1 MKLVVAII
9 KPFKLD
15 EVRQALTAIGVHGM
29 TVTEVKG
36 YGRQKGHTEIY
47 RGAEYV
53 VNFLP
58 KLRIEI
64 AVASDIAEKAV
75 GVITANARTGQIGD
89 GKIFVTPIDHALQN
103 PHRRDRQRRALRFQ
117 YFNARRQRCRRA
129 SRDSQETTTR
139 RGNSMGAPSYRAASN
154 AALTLL
160 AANFLLTTPASAET
174 SAINPA
180 DTAWM
185 IVATALVLMMTIPG
199 LALFY
204 SGMVRKKN
212 VLATMAQSL
221 AAVAM
226 ISILWVAFGY
236 SLAFVGDGPWIGSLD
251 RWFLVGM
258 TMDSVNPAA
267 KTIPEALFMLYQ
279 MTFAI
284 ITVALVAG
292 AVADRMRFSAYLL
305 FSAGW
310 FMFAYVP
317 LAHWV
322 WGGGFLATM
331 GVLDFAGGLVV
342 HLSAGVGGLVAAKV
356 MGRRHGYGSENLAPF
371 DLSLAVMGTGLLWV
385 GWFGF
390 NGGSA
395 LAANSRAV
403 MAITATHLAACAG
416 ALTWAAIEWATR
428 RKPSVL
434 GMISGAIAGL
444 GTITPASGFVAPWH
458 GVIIG
463 VVAGTLCFWACTW
476 LKQRLQYDDSLDVF
490 GVHGIGGMTGTLLAG
505 VFAVSAIGG
514 TSGLLEGNPQQ
525 VLIQLYGVA
534 ATLVWSGG
542 VTFVLLKLV
551 SVFVPLRVSLQQE
564 LEGLDISQHGEALQ

>member
-1 MKLVVAII
+1 M
-9 KPFKLD
+9 
-15 EVRQALTAIGVHGM
+15 
-29 TVTEVKG
+29 
-36 YGRQKGHTEIY
+36 
-47 RGAEYV
+47 GA
-53 VNFLP
+53 
-58 KLRIEI
+58 
-64 AVASDIAEKAV
+64 
-75 GVITANARTGQIGD
+75 
-89 GKIFVTPIDHALQN
+89 
-103 PHRRDRQRRALRFQ
+103 RALR
-117 YFNARRQRCRRA
+117 
-129 SRDSQETTTR
+129 
-139 RGNSMGAPSYRAASN
+139 AASS
-154 AALTLL
+154 AAPITAAMLFAQAAPAFAQDA
-160 AANFLLTTPASAET
+160 AANSA
-174 SAINPA
+174 ANPGINAA

-221 AAVAM
+221 TAVAL
-226 ISILWVAFGY
+226 ISILWVTFGY
-236 SLAFVGDGPWIGSLD
+236 SLTFVGNGPWLGSLD
-251 RWFLVGM
+251 SWFLAGI

-292 AVADRMRFSAYLL
+292 SVADRMRFSAYVL
-305 FSAGW
+305 FSIGW
-310 FMFAYVP
+310 FIFAYVP

-322 WGGGFLATM
+322 WGGGFLASA

-342 HLSAGVGGLVAAKV
+342 HLSAGISGLVAAKV
-356 MGRRHGYGSENLAPF
+356 MGNRHGYGHDNLSPF
-371 DLSLAVMGTGLLWV
+371 DLSLAVVGTGLLWV

-403 MAITATHLAACAG
+403 FAITATHLAACAG
-416 ALTWAAIEWATR
+416 ALTWGAIEWATR

-434 GMISGAIAGL
+434 GLISGAVAGL

-463 VVAGTLCFWACTW
+463 ILAGLICYWACTW
-476 LKQRLQYDDSLDVF
+476 LKHRFRYDDSLDVF
-490 GVHGIGGMTGTLLAG
+490 GVHGIGGLTGTLLAG
-505 VFAVSAIGG
+505 MFAVSAIGG
-514 TSGLLEGNPQQ
+514 TSGLLEGNPKQL
-525 VLIQLYGVA
+525 LIQLYGVIVTA
-534 ATLVWSGG
+534 LWCGV

-551 SVFVPLRVSLQQE
+551 SAFVPLRVSTQQE

>member
-1 MKLVVAII
+1 
-9 KPFKLD
+9 
-15 EVRQALTAIGVHGM
+15 
-29 TVTEVKG
+29 
-36 YGRQKGHTEIY
+36 
-47 RGAEYV
+47 
-53 VNFLP
+53 
-58 KLRIEI
+58 
-64 AVASDIAEKAV
+64 
-75 GVITANARTGQIGD
+75 
-89 GKIFVTPIDHALQN
+89 
-103 PHRRDRQRRALRFQ
+103 
-117 YFNARRQRCRRA
+117 
-129 SRDSQETTTR
+129 
-139 RGNSMGAPSYRAASN
+139 MGALSHRAATIILSG
-154 AALTLL
+154 AV
-160 AANFLLTTPASAET
+160 LLTTPAFADTPQIS
-174 SAINPA
+174 PA

-221 AAVAM
+221 SAVAI

-236 SLAFVGDGPWIGSLD
+236 SLVFVGDGPWLGSLD

-292 AVADRMRFSAYLL
+292 SVADRMRFSAYLL
-305 FSAGW
+305 FSVGW
-310 FMFAYVP
+310 FILVYVP
-317 LAHWV
+317 LAHWI
-322 WGGGFLATM
+322 WGGGFLGAT

-342 HLSAGVGGLVAAKV
+342 HLSAGIGGLVAAMV
-356 MGRRHGYGSENLAPF
+356 VGRRHGYGIENLSPF
-371 DLSLAVMGTGLLWV
+371 DLSLAVVGTGLLWV

-403 MAITATHLAACAG
+403 MAILTTHLSACAG
-416 ALTWAAIEWATR
+416 ALTWGALEWWTR

-434 GMISGAIAGL
+434 GMISGAVAGL

-463 VVAGTLCFWACTW
+463 VVAGLVCYWACTW
-476 LKQRLQYDDSLDVF
+476 LKHRYKYDDSLDVF
-490 GVHGIGGMTGTLLAG
+490 GVHGIGGLTGTLLAG
-505 VFAVSAIGG
+505 LFATASIGG
-514 TSGLLEGNPQQ
+514 VPGLLEGHPQQ
-525 VLIQLYGVA
+525 LLIQLYGVVV
-534 ATLVWSGG
+534 TFVWSAGA
-542 VTFVLLKLV
+542 TYVLLKLV
-551 SVFVPLRVSLQQE
+551 STFVPLRVSHEHE

>member
-1 MKLVVAII
+1 
-9 KPFKLD
+9 
-15 EVRQALTAIGVHGM
+15 
-29 TVTEVKG
+29 
-36 YGRQKGHTEIY
+36 
-47 RGAEYV
+47 
-53 VNFLP
+53 
-58 KLRIEI
+58 
-64 AVASDIAEKAV
+64 
-75 GVITANARTGQIGD
+75 
-89 GKIFVTPIDHALQN
+89 
-103 PHRRDRQRRALRFQ
+103 
-117 YFNARRQRCRRA
+117 
-129 SRDSQETTTR
+129 
-139 RGNSMGAPSYRAASN
+139 MGAPSYRAAGN
-154 AALTLL
+154 AALITL
-160 AANFLLTTPASAET
+160 AASSLATPAVAAET
-174 SAINPA
+174 STINAA

-221 AAVAM
+221 AAVAI

-236 SLAFVGDGPWIGSLD
+236 SLAFVGDGPWIGTLD
-251 RWFLVGM
+251 RWFLIGM
-258 TMDSVNPAA
+258 TMESVNPAA

-305 FSAGW
+305 FSVGW
-310 FMFAYVP
+310 FTFVYVP

-322 WGGGFLATM
+322 WGGGFLGTM

-342 HLSAGVGGLVAAKV
+342 HLSAGIGGLVAAMV
-356 MGRRHGYGSENLAPF
+356 IGRRQGYGSENLAPF
-371 DLSLAVMGTGLLWV
+371 DLSLAVIGTGLLWV

-476 LKQRLQYDDSLDVF
+476 LKQRFKYDDSLDVF
-490 GVHGIGGMTGTLLAG
+490 GVHGVGGLTGTLLAG
-505 VFAVSAIGG
+505 VFAVNAIGG
-514 TSGLLEGNPQQ
+514 TAGLIEGNAQQ
-525 VLIQLYGVA
+525 VLIQLYGIA

-542 VTFVLLKLV
+542 MTFVLLKLV
-551 SVFVPLRVSLQQE
+551 GMFAPLRVSMQQE

>member
-1 MKLVVAII
+1 
-9 KPFKLD
+9 
-15 EVRQALTAIGVHGM
+15 
-29 TVTEVKG
+29 
-36 YGRQKGHTEIY
+36 
-47 RGAEYV
+47 
-53 VNFLP
+53 
-58 KLRIEI
+58 
-64 AVASDIAEKAV
+64 
-75 GVITANARTGQIGD
+75 
-89 GKIFVTPIDHALQN
+89 
-103 PHRRDRQRRALRFQ
+103 
-117 YFNARRQRCRRA
+117 
-129 SRDSQETTTR
+129 
-139 RGNSMGAPSYRAASN
+139 MGALSTRAAR
-154 AALTLL
+154 L
-160 AANFLLTTPASAET
+160 AAPIGLAAAFSSATPAFAAT
-174 SAINPA
+174 SGINPA

-221 AAVAM
+221 ATVAL

-251 RWFLVGM
+251 RWFLAGIE
-258 TMDSVNPAA
+258 MDSVNPLA

-305 FSAGW
+305 FSVGW
-310 FMFAYVP
+310 FMFVYVP

-356 MGRRHGYGSENLAPF
+356 IGRRHGYGTENLAPY
-371 DLSLAVMGTGLLWV
+371 DLSLAVIGTGMLWV

-395 LAANSRAV
+395 LTAGSRAV

-416 ALTWAAIEWATR
+416 ALTWGAIEWSTR

-434 GMISGAIAGL
+434 GMISGAVAGL

-458 GVIIG
+458 GILIG
-463 VVAGTLCFWACTW
+463 VIAGGFCFWACTS
-476 LKQRLQYDDSLDVF
+476 LKQRFNYDDSLDVF

-505 VFAVSAIGG
+505 VFATAAIGG
-514 TSGLLEGNPQQ
+514 TSGLIEGNPQQ
-525 VLIQLYGVA
+525 LLIQFYGVA
-534 ATLVWSGG
+534 VTLVWSGG
-542 VTFVLLKLV
+542 VTFILLKLV
-551 SVFVPLRVSLQQE
+551 GAFVPLRVSLQQE

>member
-1 MKLVVAII
+1 MG
-9 KPFKLD
+9 
-15 EVRQALTAIGVHGM
+15 AL
-29 TVTEVKG
+29 
-36 YGRQKGHTEIY
+36 
-47 RGAEYV
+47 
-53 VNFLP
+53 
-58 KLRIEI
+58 
-64 AVASDIAEKAV
+64 S
-75 GVITANARTGQIGD
+75 
-89 GKIFVTPIDHALQN
+89 
-103 PHRRDRQRRALRFQ
+103 RA
-117 YFNARRQRCRRA
+117 ARRL
-129 SRDSQETTTR
+129 
-139 RGNSMGAPSYRAASN
+139 
-154 AALTLL
+154 ALVGFATL
-160 AANFLLTTPASAET
+160 ATPAYAET
-174 SAINPA
+174 STINPA

-204 SGMVRKKN
+204 AGMVRKKN

-221 AAVAM
+221 AAVALV
-226 ISILWVAFGY
+226 SILWVAFGY
-236 SLAFVGDGPWIGSLD
+236 SLAFVGDGPWLGTLD
-251 RWFLVGM
+251 RWFLAGLSM
-258 TMDSVNPAA
+258 ESVNPAA

-305 FSAGW
+305 FTIGW
-310 FMFAYVP
+310 FTFVYVP

-342 HLSAGVGGLVAAKV
+342 HLSAGIGGLVAAKV
-356 MGRRHGYGSENLAPF
+356 MGRRHGFGSENLAPF
-371 DLSLAVMGTGLLWV
+371 DLSLAVIGTGMLWV

-416 ALTWAAIEWATR
+416 ALTWGAVEWTTR

-458 GVIIG
+458 GIVIG
-463 VVAGTLCFWACTW
+463 VLAGLLCFWACTA
-476 LKQRLQYDDSLDVF
+476 LKARFRYDDSLDVF

-505 VFAVSAIGG
+505 VFAVAAIGG
-514 TSGLLEGNPQQ
+514 TPGLLEGHPQQ
-525 VLIQLYGVA
+525 VLIQLYGIGV
-534 ATLVWSGG
+534 TLIWSGA

-551 SVFVPLRVSLQQE
+551 GVFAPLRVSLQQE